1 VGHDAAEKR
10 AIDWEPIGTG
20 GKARLIV
27 VGVDSGA
34 VHDIEVVDL
43 SRWHERSRYAHR
55 LIQNHVVPWDEAEV
69 SRELLRI
76 AVERCNALPEPEVPL
91 PTLATAFDEW
101 ERHETVP
108 CVCTGFQPLDA
119 LAGGELPGGLP
130 LGTITILLGPPA
142 AGKSALALQV
152 CVGAL
157 LGNPELPAVW
167 ALGEMSLTAFFS
179 RSIAVGSVLLGTGSP
194 VTKSAADR
202 RRAQAKDVADELR
215 RRIGERLTILPP
227 TLTPDRIEQAVVA
240 SGAKLCVIDYLQ
252 LIRLPN
258 AADARTEVDSIMAR
272 LRAMSLEHGCA
283 ILLISNIAKGI
294 DGSSRIG
301 SLGKNSSQ
309 IDFDADIVL
318 LGEADEGTDENGL
331 RPVRWLCKKHRHG
344 QARDLLTLF
353 DGDLQVFTDAE
364 TIEPFEE
371 FADFAPKGAA
381 R

>member
-1 VGHDAAEKR
+1 
-10 AIDWEPIGTG
+10 
-20 GKARLIV
+20 
-27 VGVDSGA
+27 
-34 VHDIEVVDL
+34 
-43 SRWHERSRYAHR
+43 
-55 LIQNHVVPWDEAEV
+55 
-69 SRELLRI
+69 
-76 AVERCNALPEPEVPL
+76 
-91 PTLATAFDEW
+91 
-101 ERHETVP
+101 
-108 CVCTGFQPLDA
+108 
-119 LAGGELPGGLP
+119 
-130 LGTITILLGPPA
+130 
-142 AGKSALALQV
+142 
-152 CVGAL
+152 
-157 LGNPELPAVW
+157 
-167 ALGEMSLTAFFS
+167 
-179 RSIAVGSVLLGTGSP
+179 
-194 VTKSAADR
+194 
-202 RRAQAKDVADELR
+202 
-215 RRIGERLTILPP
+215 
-227 TLTPDRIEQAVVA
+227 
-240 SGAKLCVIDYLQ
+240 
-252 LIRLPN
+252 
-258 AADARTEVDSIMAR
+258 MAR